1 MQDFGLFAERDITR
15 AEQLL
20 RKLERFAERRDDF
33 LDHIDVGA
41 LDLSDSYAIE
51 CEDDALDETI
61 AFGHLYL
68 EHLHQMDAFRAEMQS
83 ITMVAA

>member
-20 RKLERFAERRDDF
+20 RKIERFAERRDAF
-33 LDHIDVGA
+33 LDHVDVDA
-41 LDLSDSYAIE
+41 LDLSDFYAIE
-51 CEDDALDETI
+51 CEDDALADTI

-68 EHLHQMDAFRAEMQS
+68 EHLHQMEAFRTEMMS
-83 ITMVAA
+83 VTTLAA